1 MDKKL
6 ELQKIVQEQIKTWL
20 ISAKKNP
27 LVQQGIIV
35 AILVGFILFFFLPI
49 WMYNQKTSAQ
59 VKELERRIQTANA
72 KIARIPEMNGKKEK
86 YAASSKKI
94 REQFFEAKEIDDL
107 IEIISTAAAAAG
119 VRITA
124 TRPTYK
130 TVEMAHPFDQIY
142 LPVSYELIIE
152 GSYHNL
158 GLFVNGLERYPKH
171 FVVSGLEI
179 GNNEKAQD
187 VQRSTLS
194 LTAFLKRG

>member
-1 MDKKL
+1 M
-6 ELQKIVQEQIKTWL
+6 VQEQIKTWL
-20 ISAKKNP
+20 VSAQKNP

-35 AILVGFILFFFLPI
+35 AALVGFILFFLLPI

-72 KIARIPEMNGKKEK
+72 KIARIPEMNEQKEK
-86 YAASSKKI
+86 YGVIIKKT
-94 REQFFEAKEIDDL
+94 REKFFEAKEIDGL
-107 IEIISTAAAAAG
+107 IEIISTTAAAAG

-130 TVEMAHPFDQIY
+130 TVEMSHPFDQMY

-179 GNNEKAQD
+179 GNNEKVQD
-187 VQRSTLS
+187 THNCTLS